1 MCKAIAAIEEK
12 FIIICERR
20 LTSHDK
26 ERKSIQRENYRNANG
41 RKDQEA
47 EMESGG

>member
-20 LTSHDK
+20 LTGHGK
-26 ERKSIQRENYRNANG
+26 EREYLQRENPHDAN
-41 RKDQEA
+41 R
-47 EMESGG
+47 